1 MTGLF
6 GAEVL
11 IPSLRMN
18 TETGPVPQSRRE
30 VEANHAIH

>member
-1 MTGLF
+1 
-6 GAEVL
+6 
-11 IPSLRMN
+11 LRMN